1 MAMALS
7 IHTKQ
12 KNLKLFGKRFTGG
25 AAYSMGVEGRHFTFG
40 LTGRTG
46 WTSWRRSEGFTNL
59 EFEIG
64 YKF

>member
-1 MAMALS
+1 MC
-7 IHTKQ
+7 
-12 KNLKLFGKRFTGG
+12 FTGG